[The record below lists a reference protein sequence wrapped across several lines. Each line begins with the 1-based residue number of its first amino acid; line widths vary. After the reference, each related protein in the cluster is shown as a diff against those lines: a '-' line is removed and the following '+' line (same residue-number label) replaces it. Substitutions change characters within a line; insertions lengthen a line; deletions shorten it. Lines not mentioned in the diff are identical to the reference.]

1 MSSSL
6 YQTFY
11 PYNKFDDVKSICQLE
26 KWMLVKDV
34 LAQLSARTPEN
45 GTSTGIRGF
54 SGETTKEFR
63 RMDRTSENNAKT
75 SPISVQ
81 IKQTPHF
88 IIPDKMDTLF
98 WCLYISYY
106 GEDKYLAIGNKYG
119 NAEIAE
125 RQQIMEFLKSNKN
138 VLKNL
143 NRKITIGAT
152 QEIMSDLMTN
162 MKTTLLSL
170 VAFSVYY
177 KKNILLLNTCNKTFL
192 EYTYDVLEE
201 PRKWIVIKYMEN
213 KQYGFFAEEMD
224 DITTIVADYI
234 HIEYPDKPMKGIST
248 YKIGELSTIA
258 SKIPELAKE
267 PKLSK
272 QELYG
277 RIWQSLLWK

>member
-1 MSSSL
+1 MSSIL

-11 PYNKFDDVKSICQLE
+11 PDNKFDHPDDCISKLS
-26 KWMLVKDV
+26 KWMLTKDALLHIFPKPEEPGMQTV
-34 LAQLSARTPEN
+34 LSQQSSMSVSPSKRT
-45 GTSTGIRGF
+45 
-54 SGETTKEFR
+54 
-63 RMDRTSENNAKT
+63 
-75 SPISVQ
+75 
-81 IKQTPHF
+81 F

-125 RQQIMEFLKSNKN
+125 RQKIMEFLKSNKN
-138 VLKNL
+138 ALKNL

-162 MKTTLLSL
+162 MKTSLLSL

-177 KKNILLLNTCNKTFL
+177 KKNILLLNTCNKSFL

-213 KQYGFFAEEMD
+213 KKYGFFAEEMN

-272 QELYG
+272 QEL
-277 RIWQSLLWK
+277 IIHKIKNTI